1 MGADTRFTANYDR
14 WMEPLERRW
23 FGAIRAG
30 LLRHAAGET
39 LEIGCGTGVNFPY
52 YPKDVHLT
60 AIEPNASFRRKAEL
74 RAETLG
80 RVVRISDA
88 PAERLPF
95 PDGAFDTVVGTLVF
109 CTIQGPA
116 EALREAAR
124 VCRPGGKL
132 LLFEHVLHSNAAL
145 AALQHALT
153 PVWRRLCDG
162 CRLNRD
168 TERLVRETGWALEWK
183 ETHLGNVFVVLSAV
197 RSGVEKG

>member
-1 MGADTRFTANYDR
+1 MRGETRFTANYDR

-23 FGAIRAG
+23 FGAIRAE
-30 LLRHAAGET
+30 LLRHAAGRT

-52 YPKDVHLT
+52 YPKKVELT
-60 AIEPNASFRRKAEL
+60 AIEPNASFRE
-74 RAETLG
+74 RAERRAQAAG
-80 RVVRISDA
+80 RPVRIADA

-109 CTIQGPA
+109 CTIPDPA

-132 LLFEHVLHSNAAL
+132 LLFEHVLHRRAAL

-153 PVWRRLCDG
+153 PAWRRLCDG

-168 TERLVRETGWALEWK
+168 TVRLVREAGWALEWK
-183 ETHLGNVFVVLSAV
+183 EAHLGDVFVALSAA
-197 RSGVEKG
+197 RRGVEKR